1 MYIQN
6 TYIQNTYMY
15 EHCQRIHTLPK
26 VYNAKIKRNARQ
38 LFSSSRLSSFL
49 ALISLYFSLLHG
61 LEAAFRSYEIKVHIG
76 DLVQITNHLTV
87 NPVNIYM
94 HIKHMYSA
102 TTCN

>member
-61 LEAAFRSYEIKVHIG
+61 LEAAFRSRKIKVHMG
-76 DLVQITNHLTV
+76 YLAQIIDT
-87 NPVNIYM
+87 I
-94 HIKHMYSA
+94 S
-102 TTCN
+102 